1 MELIRLPSQVLI
13 VLMSCKYGSSLLYP
27 TSTSLGLTSSISV
40 PVAEFFPERR
50 ILVDWCF
57 AISYDLPHNLSSF
70 YSIPIWP
77 GFANYKTKR
86 ELARNDYNDRKIY
99 EKYGYNSLIQTHPKD
114 FSAGELY
121 ASIEDALTSYGFHD
135 TCLLR
140 SVCEL
145 ATHPFDDHHQHILS
159 DILTFILSPTQH
171 DGFLESEQVYKEA
184 YEQAEL
190 DGFLGKDCIKLYAH
204 CKHDILRLISNVIF
218 PHAKELE

>member
-1 MELIRLPSQVLI
+1 MNQKSFFCQVLL
-13 VLMSCKYGSSLLYP
+13 VLTGCNLSRSLLYP
-27 TSTSLGLTSSISV
+27 ASTSLGLTSSVSV

-77 GFANYKTKR
+77 GFANYKAKR
-86 ELARNDYNDRKIY
+86 EVPRIDHNDVSFYA
-99 EKYGYNSLIQTHPKD
+99 KYGYDASTQTHPKD

-121 ASIEDALTSYGFHD
+121 ATIEDTLSSYGFHD

-145 ATHPFDDHHQHILS
+145 ATHPFHEDHQHLLS
-159 DILTFILSPTQH
+159 DILTFLLSPSQH
-171 DGFLESEQVYKEA
+171 EGFLKSEHVYKQA

-190 DGFLGKDCIKLYAH
+190 EGFLGNDCAQIYAH

-218 PHAKELE
+218 PNS